1 MFTTSDFLDLQHC
14 AHPDLFAD
22 CAYVWDALKK
32 LKSYFKSHSFGHS
45 GSFTRVGNPY
55 IDSNVIIGDDTLIE
69 DGAMIL
75 GPAIIGSHCH
85 IRHGAYIRD
94 HVLIGNGCVI
104 GNACE
109 VKHSIILDG
118 CEIPHFNYVGDS
130 ILGVK
135 VHLGAGVKI
144 SNAKLDQKSICVKA
158 QGREIET
165 GLKKFGAVIGD
176 YAQIGCNAVLNPG
189 SLIGRSSRIYP
200 CVSWRGFLPPEKIA
214 KENQIIDLL

>member
-1 MFTTSDFLDLQHC
+1 MFAPSDFLDLQHC
-14 AHPDLFAD
+14 AHSDLFAD
-22 CAYVWDALKK
+22 CTYVWDALKK
-32 LKSYFKSHSFGHS
+32 LNSYFNGHSFDRS

-94 HVLIGNGCVI
+94 HVLIGNSCVI

-109 VKHSIILDG
+109 VKHSILLDG
-118 CEIPHFNYVGDS
+118 CEVPHFNYVGDS

-135 VHLGAGVKI
+135 AHLGAGAKI
-144 SNAKLDQKSICVKA
+144 SNAKLDQKGIRIKA

-165 GLKKFGAVIGD
+165 GLKKFGAIIGD

-214 KENQIIDLL
+214 KENQIFDLI